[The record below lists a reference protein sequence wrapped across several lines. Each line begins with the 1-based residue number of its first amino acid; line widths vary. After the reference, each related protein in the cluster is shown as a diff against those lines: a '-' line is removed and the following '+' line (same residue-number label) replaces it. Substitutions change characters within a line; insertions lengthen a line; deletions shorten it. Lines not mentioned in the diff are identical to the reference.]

1 MPLFKTTSDTARP
14 PKRKLIGAHEA
25 AVRENRRHR
34 EAGDKK
40 ADSAHDAAARGDVQ
54 HREADENES

>member
-34 EAGDKK
+34 EAGDEK
-40 ADSAHDAAARGDVQ
+40 ADSAHDAAA
-54 HREADENES
+54 